1 MDQPDSTRDE
11 QALLLREEALEIC
24 ARSGWHPRRIGQGQ
38 YKIGF
43 SEIYEELRCLQ
54 KVLAVHISQDLIDCC
69 RRHQIFSP
77 YFDDVEARIWLFQND
92 RKRAQERWYSL
103 LDHANEQVRSVANE
117 ALTRLDQK
125 IKSGEQVVIEVSH
138 ALDRGEQQRMQ
149 AMLNQALIEAEDLDD
164 SKLLSLL
171 DMVAMQRPMPSEF
184 PINRDLYIN
193 QLMFELFDQQLQGW
207 ESLINAES

>member
-1 MDQPDSTRDE
+1 MNQPDFTGDE

-24 ARSGWHPRRIGQGQ
+24 ARSGWNPRCIGQGQ

-54 KVLAVHISQDLIDCC
+54 RVLAVHISQDLIDCC
-69 RRHQIFSP
+69 RRHQICSP
-77 YFDDVEARIWLFQND
+77 YFDDVEARIWLFQD
-92 RKRAQERWYSL
+92 ERKRAQERWSAL
-103 LDHANEQVRSVANE
+103 SNHANEQVRSVANE

-125 IKSGEQVVIEVSH
+125 IKSGEQLVIEVSH
-138 ALDRGEQQRMQ
+138 ALDRGEQKRMQ
-149 AMLNQALIEAEDLDD
+149 VMLNQALIKAEDLDD

-171 DMVAMQRPMPSEF
+171 DMVAMQCPMPSEF